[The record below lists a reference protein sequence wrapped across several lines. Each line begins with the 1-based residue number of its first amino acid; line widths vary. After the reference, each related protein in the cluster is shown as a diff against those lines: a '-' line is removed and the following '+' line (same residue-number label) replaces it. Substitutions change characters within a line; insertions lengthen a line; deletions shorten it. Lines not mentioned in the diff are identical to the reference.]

1 MKQKINTLLYGCLI
15 LLSSITAQQLQAQT
29 CVELVTNGSFETVT
43 TTPPYNSQPGYPSF
57 MPYATG
63 WNQHVVPNYNGTP
76 DLFTTSS
83 PTNPIV
89 NNSVHIPCSFYGYQN
104 ARTGNSYAGLLTVH
118 NDNSF
123 SGANCSEFITT
134 NFTSTLTAGKIY
146 EVSLWVSRADL
157 AGFAINGLGVWIGTA
172 GINAQADIPTY
183 NCPTSLL
190 NNDAWTQITFPYCAN
205 GDETLIIIGGS
216 STTYGSTLT
225 LPSYTCTQNSNY
237 NNPTQGAG
245 SYIFIDDVS
254 VKEVAFTVP
263 TQTLCA
269 EYSGTFTAVPT
280 CSTITTS
287 ALTYTWNYGDGTT
300 VVSTNTLNVTT
311 HSYAAT
317 PTGQY
322 NATLTVGNGTCTN
335 TYTYNVVIPNVP
347 ITITTNT
354 NTICNGTVNF
364 TATPSPLGSYT
375 YTWSLKD
382 AATGTVIPTSNYT
395 ITAGTT
401 ATPAIN
407 FANINQN
414 VNVCVSIT
422 STLGCNYTQCLYMPS
437 CCSTPAGATKYS
449 NRTFT
454 TTTTIFNTGSGA
466 AFGGTITVNTGVTLQ
481 IINTKV
487 QMDPNT
493 KFVINGTG
501 KLTIVNSYLYG
512 CNAMW
517 DGIYPL
523 GTNTVIIRESRIED
537 AQRVLI
543 DSVGGA
549 VITFTNNYVNKN
561 YQGLVFKA
569 VKTNTSSVNVNGNLF
584 TCSSM
589 PTPTVQPWGVPAA
602 LKPNLTNAPTF
613 GGYSSVNLMTP
624 YNTLKSFC
632 GIYSAGAA
640 HTGKANSAI
649 TIGTATNGSENVF
662 DKMQY
667 GAYNYVSNMVFQ
679 NNVFQNIK
687 SSIAPVTSGTNTA
700 VFVLGP
706 FFGGGT
712 YYTQIGGASTS
723 FKNTFKNN
731 DHGVAN
737 VFPSGLLIQYNKFE
751 TQSNGVSVT
760 VNNTGKGVGITNNN
774 FYQNG
779 IGVNCHN
786 NSYATIDIKDNNF
799 DNTASAVG
807 TFADNY
813 AIRCTEVT
821 RATSTSSY
829 PAYDI
834 DNNKISGYYNG
845 IHTAQTLLPKI
856 HDNEVHM
863 RSDNSNE
870 HWQLG
875 IYAFETDDAE
885 FTHNIVDMSSFNQWA
900 YWQQGISLS
909 HNIVPHVGCNSVNN
923 VCMAMVFNNDN
934 TTAAANGVIGN
945 YMQNAAV
952 GIWLVDEGEIGDQ
965 AGNTGSNS
973 SDNAW
978 AASTYTYVYSQG
990 GSNPNNDVF
999 FTQSG
1004 SGFDLPIGEVF
1015 KDASI
1020 GCFEMFG
1027 NNSSAAGTGSCVLNS
1042 ATPSNLRTNGA
1053 GDVASLTQKAEAIAL
1068 EFNEAKNLGLNEVSN
1083 NLNATNDAADNS
1095 ANHKAIVRR
1104 HLLSNIVSQQ
1114 VDVQNSVELAS
1125 FMNVIKT
1132 ENIGLLLAVDSL
1144 IHHAEMDSTQITTA
1158 QNANAAIV
1166 PNNQVEQSQQQFN
1179 ALYLSY
1185 IAQNRQLSNN
1195 EIARLETIAMQCPTY
1210 YGSSVFQAR
1219 TVLFDLKRQ
1228 HYRNV
1233 CENTSPFIS
1242 SKRLAQPN
1250 NNVVQSTDINVYPNP
1265 ANTVIFV
1272 NAKNYDTVVLKLYD
1286 VMGHLVIDKI
1296 IANNEKLDINNL
1308 SNGIYIYKLYANDV
1322 ELKVGKLIITH

>member
-1 MKQKINTLLYGCLI
+1 M
-15 LLSSITAQQLQAQT
+15 LSIITIKNSHAQ
-29 CVELVTNGSFETVT
+29 CVEHVNNGSFESMSA
-43 TTPPYNSQPGYPSF
+43 TPPCASS
-57 MPYATG
+57 YAYGQYFYMANGWDNWAGTTGSVDLFSVSSSTAGTG
-63 WNQHVVPNYNGTP
+63 WGGSAN
-76 DLFTTSS
+76 
-83 PTNPIV
+83 NPC
-89 NNSVHIPCSFYGYQN
+89 NFAGYQ
-104 ARTGNSYAGLLTVH
+104 AAHTGNAYAGLLTIEADATPAH
-118 NDNSF
+118 NPIRIEYMESFFSANLNS
-123 SGANCSEFITT
+123 GQM
-134 NFTSTLTAGKIY
+134 Y

-157 AGFAINGLGVWIGTA
+157 SDRTINGLGIWMKGNPTSDP
-172 GINAQADIPTY
+172 ADF
-183 NCPTSLL
+183 NCPVALL
-190 NNDAWTQITFPYCAN
+190 NNNAWTRISFPYCAD
-205 GDETLIIIGGS
+205 GTESSIIIGGN
-216 STTYGSTLT
+216 STTWGSTVT
-225 LPSYTCTQNSNY
+225 VSTATCSGNAPNTTAAY
-237 NNPTQGAG
+237 L
-245 SYIFIDDVS
+245 YIDDVS
-254 VKEVAFTVP
+254 VKDIAFTVP
-263 TQTLCA
+263 TQTLC
-269 EYSGTFTAVPT
+269 SKQTGTFTAVPT

-354 NTICNGTVNF
+354 NTICNGTTNF

-375 YTWSLKD
+375 YTWTVKD

-613 GGYSSVNLMTP
+613 GGYSSVNLMAP

-649 TIGTATNGSENVF
+649 TIGTATNGNENVF

-687 SSIAPVTSGTNTA
+687 SSIAPIGGGASNAA
-700 VFVLGP
+700 VLVFGP
-706 FFGGGT
+706 FFGGGS
-712 YYTQIGGASTS
+712 YYTQIGGASS
-723 FKNTFKNN
+723 AFKNTFKDN
-731 DHGVAN
+731 DYGVAS
-737 VFPSGLLIQYNKFE
+737 VLPSALLVQYNKFE
-751 TQSNGVSVT
+751 NQTNGVYINS
-760 VNNTGKGVGITNNN
+760 NSTGKVANIRNNN

-779 IGVNCHN
+779 IGVNCYN
-786 NSYATIDIKDNNF
+786 NTHITTSIKDNNF

-807 TFADNY
+807 TYADNY
-813 AIRCTEVT
+813 AIRCTE
-821 RATSTSSY
+821 ATLATNPSAY
-829 PAYDI
+829 PAFDI
-834 DNNKISGYYNG
+834 DNNKISGFYNG
-845 IHTAQTLLPKI
+845 IYTSQTLLPI
-856 HDNEVHM
+856 VYDNEVHM
-863 RSDNSNE
+863 RSDNTFE
-870 HWQLG
+870 HWQQG
-875 IYAFETDDAE
+875 INATNTNSA
-885 FTHNIVDMSSFNQWA
+885 TINNNIVDMPSLNFWS
-900 YWQQGISLS
+900 YWQIGINLS
-909 HNIVPHVGCNSVNN
+909 TNQVPKAQCNSVNN
-923 VCMAMVFNNDN
+923 VNMAIAAGGANLTPAND
-934 TTAAANGVIGN
+934 GIKGN
-945 YMQNAAV
+945 YLQNANI
-952 GIWLVDEGEIGDQ
+952 GIWLVDNGQIGNQ
-965 AGNTGSNS
+965 AGSTGSNS
-973 SDNAW
+973 SDNVW
-978 AASTYTYVYSQG
+978 NIPDVGIYPTYYTYAQNS
-990 GSNPNNDVF
+990 SNPNSDIF
-999 FTQSG
+999 FTRSG
-1004 SGFDLPIGEVF
+1004 GGYDIPTTKAGNIGS
-1015 KDASI
+1015 SI
-1020 GCFEMFG
+1020 SMFG
-1027 NNSSAAGTGSCVLNS
+1027 NNSSAASTGSCNVNA
-1042 ATPSNLRTNGA
+1042 ATPSNAKLTGA
-1053 GDVASLTQKAEAIAL
+1053 ASLASLMQTAEDIA
-1068 EFNEAKNLGLNEVSN
+1068 FDYNQATNFS
-1083 NLNATNDAADNS
+1083 LNATANLSAADDIND
-1095 ANHKAIVRR
+1095 NEVNRKAILRKQ
-1104 HLLSNIVSQQ
+1104 LLSNIVLQQ
-1114 VDVQNSVELAS
+1114 VDVQDSKELTA
-1125 FMNVIKT
+1125 FMAAVKA
-1132 ENIGLLLAVDSL
+1132 ENTGLLFAVDSL
-1144 IHHAEMDSTQITTA
+1144 IHDAEKDSTKITA
-1158 QNANAAIV
+1158 AKNANASIT
-1166 PNNQVEQSQQQFN
+1166 PNNKVEQSQQQFN
-1179 ALYLSY
+1179 DLYLAY
-1185 IAQNRQLSNN
+1185 LAQNKTLNAGEVVN
-1195 EIARLETIAMQCPTY
+1195 LEAVAQQCPMY
-1210 YGSSVFQAR
+1210 YGTAVYQAR
-1219 TVLFDLKRQ
+1219 AVLFDLKHQ
-1228 HYRNV
+1228 NYRSA
-1233 CENTSPFIS
+1233 CENVSPNAS
-1242 SKRLAQPN
+1242 SKRIGQTTDNLAQT
-1250 NNVVQSTDINVYPNP
+1250 TDINVYPNP
-1265 ANTVIFV
+1265 ANTVVFID
-1272 NAKNYDTVVLKLYD
+1272 AKNHETVVLKLYD

-1296 IANNEKLDINNL
+1296 IISNEKIDITNL
-1308 SNGIYIYKLYANDV
+1308 SNGIYIYKLYHNDT